1 MVPSSIPAIADCRAA
16 GTRSLA
22 NRQALFT
29 AYSVALMFAG
39 ANVLA
44 AVVNVSIDDA
54 SSSHLVLIPFI
65 SAALIYGDRAT
76 IFSSAAV
83 PSRFGL
89 ALIATALIG
98 VVVTTAYHPLSES
111 PDALTLQVTALLL
124 LWSGGFLLCYGVQA
138 GRAALFPLLFLVL
151 MIPIP
156 HALLRVVIQL
166 LTEGT
171 SEVLAGLFALVGTPY
186 LRHGAVFSFPGVSIR
201 IADECSGIRSTISLI
216 IVGAI
221 AAKTCL
227 ARPWTRAVF
236 AAALVAMSVVK
247 NAIRIATLTLLA
259 IHVDKGFLT
268 GRLHQ
273 QGGIV
278 FFLVTVML
286 LAPLLVM
293 LRRSERVD
301 DALQPPRPS
310 FEIA

>member
-1 MVPSSIPAIADCRAA
+1 VPSSIPAIVDCRAA
-16 GTRSLA
+16 GSRTLG
-22 NRQALFT
+22 NRHALFT

-39 ANVLA
+39 AHVLA
-44 AVVNVSIDDA
+44 AVVKLSIEDA

-65 SAALIYGDRAT
+65 SAALIYGNRGT
-76 IFSSAAV
+76 IFSSAAA
-83 PSRFGL
+83 PSRLGL
-89 ALIATALIG
+89 ALISAALIG
-98 VVVTTAYHPLSES
+98 VVITTAYHPLAES
-111 PDALTLQVTALLL
+111 ADALTLQVTALLL
-124 LWSGGFLLCYGVQA
+124 LWSGGFLLCYGLQA
-138 GRAALFPLLFLVL
+138 ARAALFPLLFLVL

-156 HALLRVVIQL
+156 HALLRVVIRL
-166 LTEGT
+166 LTQGT

-186 LRHGAVFSFPGVSIR
+186 LRHGTVFSFPGVSIR

-216 IVGAI
+216 IVGAL

-227 ARPWTRAVF
+227 TKPWTRAVF

-278 FFLVTVML
+278 FFLATVML
-286 LAPLLVM
+286 LAPLLVI

-301 DALQPPRPS
+301 DAPRPARAS